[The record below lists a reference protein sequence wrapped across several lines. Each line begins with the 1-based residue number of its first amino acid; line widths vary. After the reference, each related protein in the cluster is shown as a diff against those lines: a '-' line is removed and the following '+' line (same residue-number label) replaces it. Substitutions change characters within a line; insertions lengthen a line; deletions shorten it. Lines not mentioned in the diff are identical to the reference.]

1 MRKLILLPVL
11 FVLIVSQESR
21 AQDRM
26 FNYVYQS
33 LVLNKGQKELEIWT
47 TLRTGRED
55 YYRRLDA
62 RAEFEIGL
70 GKRLQTAFYLNY
82 SSKAAGYMIG
92 DTLAAIENEGEFS
105 FSNEWKY
112 KFSDPVANA
121 IGSAL
126 YGEVTVSATELELE
140 AKMILDK
147 RIGRVTQALNL
158 SFEPEWAWAPSG
170 AEITAGT
177 EYKFEFSYAFG
188 ANLGKGFS
196 LGAELLN
203 PNVYTVADGWAHS
216 AIYAGPTLSYSGDNF
231 WINVTFM
238 PQVAGLRGI
247 TPGQGLNLSEYERY
261 QARVLFSY
269 AL

>member
-1 MRKLILLPVL
+1 MLLVL
-11 FVLIVSQESR
+11 FELIINRESR

-47 TLRTGRED
+47 TGRFGRED
-55 YYRRLDA
+55 YSRRLDA

-82 SSKAAGYMIG
+82 SSMAVGYMVA
-92 DTLAAIENEGEFS
+92 DTLAAMEKEGEFS

-112 KFSDPVANA
+112 KFSDPVANY

-140 AKMILDK
+140 AKVILDK

-158 SFEPEWAWAPSG
+158 AFEPEWAWEPKG
-170 AEITAGT
+170 KKIKAGT
-177 EYKFEFSYAFG
+177 EYKFELSYG
-188 ANLGKGFS
+188 AGVNLGRGFS
-196 LGAELLN
+196 LGAEVLN
-203 PNVYTVADGWAHS
+203 PNVYTAGDGWAQS
-216 AIYAGPTLSYSGDNF
+216 ALYAGPTLSYFSDNF

-238 PQVAGLRGI
+238 PQVAGFRGI
-247 TPGQGLNLSEYERY
+247 TSGQGLNLGEYERY

-269 AL
+269 SL